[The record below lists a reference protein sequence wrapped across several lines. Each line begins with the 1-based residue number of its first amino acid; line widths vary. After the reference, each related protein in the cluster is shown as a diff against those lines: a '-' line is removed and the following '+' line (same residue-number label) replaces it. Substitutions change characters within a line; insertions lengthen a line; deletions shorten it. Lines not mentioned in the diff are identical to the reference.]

1 MILYFS
7 GTGNSKYAAD
17 VIAELTGDE
26 IVSLGDV
33 IKNGERAVFKTQKP
47 FVVVCPIYAWRFPR
61 KIEELLKKSEFSGS
75 KRIYFVATMGQN
87 SGNCEKYCKKLAE
100 DKGMEFMGFSGIVMP
115 DNFVVGFKMPSEE
128 EARETIERALPEMRR
143 LGERIRDCKRIEK
156 TDKTLLP
163 GLMSGA
169 VNRGFNLFN
178 VGKKKFVVS
187 DKCVSCGICESCC
200 AVNNIKL
207 VDGKPVFGNNCIWCC
222 GCINRCPQ
230 AAIDIKGKTEK
241 HGRYVCPEYSSAD
254 R

>member
-33 IKNGERAVFKTQKP
+33 IKNGERAVFKSQKP

-61 KIEELLKKSEFSGS
+61 KIEELLKKSEYSGS

-115 DNFVVGFKMPSEE
+115 DNFVVGFKMPSE
-128 EARETIERALPEMRR
+128 
-143 LGERIRDCKRIEK
+143 
-156 TDKTLLP
+156 
-163 GLMSGA
+163 
-169 VNRGFNLFN
+169 
-178 VGKKKFVVS
+178 
-187 DKCVSCGICESCC
+187 
-200 AVNNIKL
+200 
-207 VDGKPVFGNNCIWCC
+207 
-222 GCINRCPQ
+222 
-230 AAIDIKGKTEK
+230 
-241 HGRYVCPEYSSAD
+241 
-254 R
+254 

>member
-1 MILYFS
+1 M
-7 GTGNSKYAAD
+7 
-17 VIAELTGDE
+17 
-26 IVSLGDV
+26 
-33 IKNGERAVFKTQKP
+33 
-47 FVVVCPIYAWRFPR
+47 
-61 KIEELLKKSEFSGS
+61 KKSEFSGS

-207 VDGKPVFGNNCIWCC
+207 VDGKPVFGNNCICCC

-230 AAIDIKGKTEK
+230 AAIDIMGKTEK